1 MPGQVWTTFKQ
12 VRFAGGMER
21 GTFSGRIDKTPGWK
35 GVQELGIKS
44 HNDKKKVHSFQDNSK
59 ERIWSKEEEIC
70 LNTKD
75 NGRALKWSPKKM
87 SLTYG
92 ERQELPLFI
101 CKIRIFHNFY

>member
-44 HNDKKKVHSFQDNSK
+44 HNDKKKKFIHSKTTVRKGFGAKRKKFVSIQ
-59 ERIWSKEEEIC
+59 RIMAE
-70 LNTKD
+70 
-75 NGRALKWSPKKM
+75 P
-87 SLTYG
+87 
-92 ERQELPLFI
+92 
-101 CKIRIFHNFY
+101 